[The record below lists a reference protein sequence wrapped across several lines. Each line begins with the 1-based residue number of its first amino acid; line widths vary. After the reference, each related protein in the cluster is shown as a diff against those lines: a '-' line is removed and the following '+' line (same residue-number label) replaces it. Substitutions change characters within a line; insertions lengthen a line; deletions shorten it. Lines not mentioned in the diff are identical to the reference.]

1 MTVAH
6 VRLKKGRE
14 RSILRRHPWI
24 FSGAVQSISEEINE
38 GDLVDIID
46 HNGGFLARGHFSSGS
61 LCIKI
66 LSFENDVIDA
76 EWFLNRL
83 KKAKVLREELNLP
96 SSQTNCFRLVHGE
109 GDGLAGLIIDIYDE
123 IAVIQTHSAG
133 MKRSLESIKSALLEL
148 GYQRIVLKPVGK
160 EKSTVLSGT
169 IEEREKV
176 LELGLTYHIDILH
189 GQKTGFFIDQRNSR
203 DLVKSYSKGRKMLNV
218 FSYTGGFSIASLA
231 GGGTEAVSL
240 DASAKALEL
249 AEENAALNGFSE
261 RHQAI
266 KADAVPFLESN
277 SLDEYDLIVLDPPA
291 FAKHK
296 SARHNAIQAYRR
308 INEAAI
314 KGIASGGI
322 LFTFSCSQVIDR
334 QMFYDT
340 IISAAIQARREVK
353 VLYHLRQPEDHP
365 VNIFHPEGEYL
376 KGLVLKIF

>member
-322 LFTFSCSQVIDR
+322 LFTFSCSQGIDR

>member
-96 SSQTNCFRLVHGE
+96 SSQTNCFRLVHGD

>member
-203 DLVKSYSKGRKMLNV
+203 DSVKSYSKGRKMLNV

-365 VNIFHPEGEYL
+365 VNIFHP
-376 KGLVLKIF
+376 

>member
-176 LELGLTYHIDILH
+176 LELGLTYHIDHLH

>member
-148 GYQRIVLKPVGK
+148 G
-160 EKSTVLSGT
+160 
-169 IEEREKV
+169 
-176 LELGLTYHIDILH
+176 
-189 GQKTGFFIDQRNSR
+189 
-203 DLVKSYSKGRKMLNV
+203 
-218 FSYTGGFSIASLA
+218 
-231 GGGTEAVSL
+231 
-240 DASAKALEL
+240 
-249 AEENAALNGFSE
+249 
-261 RHQAI
+261 
-266 KADAVPFLESN
+266 
-277 SLDEYDLIVLDPPA
+277 
-291 FAKHK
+291 
-296 SARHNAIQAYRR
+296 
-308 INEAAI
+308 
-314 KGIASGGI
+314 
-322 LFTFSCSQVIDR
+322 
-334 QMFYDT
+334 
-340 IISAAIQARREVK
+340 
-353 VLYHLRQPEDHP
+353 
-365 VNIFHPEGEYL
+365 
-376 KGLVLKIF
+376 